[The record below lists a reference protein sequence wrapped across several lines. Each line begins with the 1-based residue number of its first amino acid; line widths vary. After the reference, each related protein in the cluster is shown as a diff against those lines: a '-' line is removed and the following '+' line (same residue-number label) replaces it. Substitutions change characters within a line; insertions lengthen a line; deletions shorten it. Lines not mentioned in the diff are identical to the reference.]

1 MNNKLNSDLP
11 AAVSVIPAVGEILQR
26 LEGAGFE
33 AYAVGGCVRDL
44 LLGRAVND
52 WDLCSAASPEEVAAL
67 FHDCRCIPTG
77 LEHGTVT
84 LLYEGVPYE
93 ITMFRLEE
101 DYDGRRP
108 GTVRPARTIQED
120 LRRRDFTINAM
131 AYSPG
136 RGLIDLYG
144 GQEDLKRGLL
154 RAVGEPMERFRED
167 YLRILRGLRF
177 ASQLGLSIEEE
188 TAAAMLDCAGGLR
201 LLSGERVWQELKK
214 LLPGPHAGEVLR
226 RFSPILSHL
235 SPCWRGFDFPPERGE
250 RLDRLPAKLPL
261 RLAFLLEGLGEG
273 RTAALEELRCT
284 SLLKKQVGLLWE
296 QTCLLLTQ
304 EGQALE
310 CLPHQEWSHPQE
322 WWHPQEWLRKF
333 PKDFRA
339 EGAEAALWLCGKE
352 ELLPQVLS
360 VLDGQPLDLSD
371 LAISG
376 KELLELGL
384 RGKEVG
390 AALERLLRLVWSGDC
405 GNEREEL
412 LSCLL
417 NFVKRN

>member
-1 MNNKLNSDLP
+1 MNNKRNPALS
-11 AAVSVIPAVGEILQR
+11 AAVSAVPAVGEILRR
-26 LEGAGFE
+26 LEEAGFE
-33 AYAVGGCVRDL
+33 AYAVGGCVRDV

-52 WDLCSAASPEEVAAL
+52 WDLCSAASPQEVAAL
-67 FHDCRCIPTG
+67 FQDCRCIPTG

-84 LLYEGVPYE
+84 LLYGGVPYE

-154 RAVGEPMERFRED
+154 RAVGEPVERFRED

-188 TAAAMLDCAGGLR
+188 TAAAMLDCAEGLR

-214 LLPGPHAGEVLR
+214 LLPGPYAGEVLS
-226 RFSPILSHL
+226 RFSPILGHL
-235 SPCWRGFDFPPERGE
+235 SELWAGFDLSPERAE

-284 SLLKKQVGLLWE
+284 SLLKKQV
-296 QTCLLLTQ
+296 CLLLTQ
-304 EGQALE
+304 K
-310 CLPHQEWSHPQE
+310 CLPHQEGAQPQE
-322 WWHPQEWLRKF
+322 WWQPQEWLRKF
-333 PKDFRA
+333 PKDFRR

-352 ELLPQVLS
+352 ELLPQMLS

-384 RGKEVG
+384 RGRDVG
-390 AALERLLRLVWSGDC
+390 AALERLLRLVRSGDC

-417 NFVKRN
+417 QILRI